1 MTSTFGLNGWEEE
14 PLCLFHCSL
23 EQALLLSHTARC
35 FALAPVEGRCSE
47 RSWAPAS
54 SSMREG
60 TGLCVTALLPRRQRS
75 LEHLSFSLCI
85 HHTGASW
92 RLNALY
98 KARICSLLSS
108 ALSLCCGYIPSG
120 QCRALM
126 GPFLLWVEL
135 DRSQQ
140 QQAAVFSQVPLVPVP
155 PGFCHPWCR
164 DTFALHAS
172 MLWSNILHHI
182 LRAAF
187 WVQSYR
193 LRGLFPENNICLKP

>member
-1 MTSTFGLNGWEEE
+1 MAERKNPCAFLTAARSR
-14 PLCLFHCSL
+14 PCSYPT
-23 EQALLLSHTARC
+23 QRSALPSLPSKAGAQKEAEHRHP
-35 FALAPVEGRCSE
+35 AP
-47 RSWAPAS
+47 W
-54 SSMREG
+54 REG
-60 TGLCVTALLPRRQRS
+60 TGLCAIALLPRWQRS

-85 HHTGASW
+85 HRTGASW

-98 KARICSLLSS
+98 KARICSMLSY
-108 ALSLCCGYIPSG
+108 ALSLCCGYISSG

-126 GPFLLWVEL
+126 GPFLFWVEL
-135 DRSQQ
+135 DWSQQ

-193 LRGLFPENNICLKP
+193 RPGLFPENNTCLKP

>member
-1 MTSTFGLNGWEEE
+1 MAERKNPCAFFTAAWSR
-14 PLCLFHCSL
+14 PCSYPT
-23 EQALLLSHTARC
+23 QQGALPSLLSKAGAQREAEHQRP
-35 FALAPVEGRCSE
+35 AP
-47 RSWAPAS
+47 W
-54 SSMREG
+54 REG

-187 WVQSYR
+187 
-193 LRGLFPENNICLKP
+193 